1 MNRGVP
7 VNRRSMRAAQTTLY
21 AAVRDGSWDVVQVK
35 VRVARALLVFPIRRR
50 VSTESRPSATPVPPP
65 TRSADD
71 EKSGPRAHRSA
82 LTSTLADSR
91 ATMGGYR
98 PQLTDWAQT
107 AAVSTAVGAVV
118 STVLLAVAFAL
129 VLSFRWLVVPHGPS
143 ATHQELF
150 LDFTLPNPSAVATFM
165 PPKSVEAIERLKRAS
180 PEKPISNAAL
190 RSHRVVAPHQSY
202 DVRLEFRLPES
213 EHNRDVAGTFQVL
226 CELLNG
232 RGEVIANATRP
243 VTLKHTSFELR
254 LLKLLVKWPLYVLDV
269 ARETHVVSLPVF
281 SARAEARDSP
291 FVAIRTTLF
300 ARAGAPGGAD
310 AVPHVYSAHADIQL
324 DMGPLRKFL
333 YYYPAS
339 SFVIMLGVTWGY
351 LCAAALLL
359 FAGVAAAGLVRS
371 PRAFA
376 EEVVRRAA
384 GVVKGGGTGE
394 GRNAETLDA
403 FPQPFFDG
411 GGTTSEEED
420 EAARRASAESAAGS
434 ESSGASDLGGATTAG
449 LRYRGAPR
457 PDE

>member
-1 MNRGVP
+1 
-7 VNRRSMRAAQTTLY
+7 
-21 AAVRDGSWDVVQVK
+21 
-35 VRVARALLVFPIRRR
+35 
-50 VSTESRPSATPVPPP
+50 
-65 TRSADD
+65 
-71 EKSGPRAHRSA
+71 
-82 LTSTLADSR
+82 
-91 ATMGGYR
+91 
-98 PQLTDWAQT
+98 
-107 AAVSTAVGAVV
+107 VGAVV

-129 VLSFRWLVVPHGPS
+129 VLSFRWLVVPRGPS

-150 LDFTLPNPSAVATFM
+150 LDFTRPAPTAVATFM
-165 PPKSVEAIERLKRAS
+165 PPKSVEAIERLTRAS
-180 PEKPISNAAL
+180 PGKPVSTATL
-190 RSHRVVAPHQSY
+190 RAHRVVAPHATY
-202 DVRLEFRLPES
+202 DVRVELILPDS
-213 EHNRDVAGTFQVL
+213 KHNRDVAGTFQVT

-232 RGEVIANATRP
+232 RGDLIANATRP
-243 VTLKHTSFELR
+243 VTMKHASYELR
-254 LLKLLVKWPLYVLDV
+254 LLKPLPMFV
-269 ARETHVVSLPVF
+269 
-281 SARAEARDSP
+281 ARAEARDSP
-291 FVAIRTTLF
+291 FVAIRTTLS

-333 YYYPAS
+333 FYYPAS
-339 SFVIMLGVTWGY
+339 SFVLMLGITWGY

>member
-1 MNRGVP
+1 
-7 VNRRSMRAAQTTLY
+7 
-21 AAVRDGSWDVVQVK
+21 
-35 VRVARALLVFPIRRR
+35 
-50 VSTESRPSATPVPPP
+50 
-65 TRSADD
+65 
-71 EKSGPRAHRSA
+71 
-82 LTSTLADSR
+82 
-91 ATMGGYR
+91 
-98 PQLTDWAQT
+98 
-107 AAVSTAVGAVV
+107 VV

-129 VLSFRWLVVPHGPS
+129 VLSFRWLVVPRGPS

-150 LDFTLPNPSAVATFM
+150 LDFTMPAPSAVATFM
-165 PPKSVEAIERLKRAS
+165 PRTSVEAIESAKRAS
-180 PEKPISNAAL
+180 PERPVSTATL
-190 RSHRVVAPHQSY
+190 RAHRVVAPRATF
-202 DVRLEFRLPES
+202 DVNVELILPDS
-213 EHNRDVAGTFQVL
+213 RHNRDVAGTFQVT
-226 CELLNG
+226 CDLLNG
-232 RGEVIANATRP
+232 RGDLIANATRP
-243 VTLKHTSFELR
+243 VTMKHASYELR
-254 LLKLLVKWPLYVLDV
+254 LLKLLLMWPLYVFDL
-269 ARETHVVSLPVF
+269 ARETHVVSLPMFV
-281 SARAEARDSP
+281 ARAEAKDSP
-291 FVAIRTTLF
+291 FVAIRTTLS

-333 YYYPAS
+333 FYYPAS
-339 SFVIMLGVTWGY
+339 SFVLMLGITWGY

-394 GRNAETLDA
+394 ARNAETLDA

>member
-1 MNRGVP
+1 M
-7 VNRRSMRAAQTTLY
+7 
-21 AAVRDGSWDVVQVK
+21 
-35 VRVARALLVFPIRRR
+35 FPA
-50 VSTESRPSATPVPPP
+50 STASRPNLTPRDARPSSD
-65 TRSADD
+65 TNLLT
-71 EKSGPRAHRSA
+71 SGPRARA
-82 LTSTLADSR
+82 LTSHADPPTR
-91 ATMGGYR
+91 HR
-98 PQLTDWAQT
+98 PQLTDFAQT

-129 VLSFRWLVVPHGPS
+129 VLSFRWLVVPRGPS

-150 LDFTLPNPSAVATFM
+150 LDFTRPAPTAVATFM
-165 PPKSVEAIERLKRAS
+165 PPQSVEAIERLERAS
-180 PEKPISNAAL
+180 PEKPVSTATL
-190 RSHRVVAPHQSY
+190 RAHRVVAPRATY
-202 DVRLEFRLPES
+202 DVRLELRLPDS
-213 EHNRDVAGTFQVL
+213 KHNRDVAGTFQVT

-232 RGEVIANATRP
+232 RGDLIANATRP
-243 VTLKHTSFELR
+243 VTMKHASYELR
-254 LLKLLVKWPLYVLDV
+254 LLKLLVKWPLYVFDL
-269 ARETHVVSLPVF
+269 AHETHVVSLPMFVT
-281 SARAEARDSP
+281 RAEARDSP
-291 FVAIRTTLF
+291 FVAIRTTLS

-333 YYYPAS
+333 FYYPAS
-339 SFVIMLGVTWGY
+339 SFVLMLGITWGY

>member
-1 MNRGVP
+1 
-7 VNRRSMRAAQTTLY
+7 
-21 AAVRDGSWDVVQVK
+21 
-35 VRVARALLVFPIRRR
+35 VFPA
-50 VSTESRPSATPVPPP
+50 STASRPNLTPRDARPSSD
-65 TRSADD
+65 TNLLT
-71 EKSGPRAHRSA
+71 SGPRARA
-82 LTSTLADSR
+82 LTSHADLPTRHRS
-91 ATMGGYR
+91 
-98 PQLTDWAQT
+98 QLTDFAQT

-129 VLSFRWLVVPHGPS
+129 VLSFRWLVVPRGPS

-150 LDFTLPNPSAVATFM
+150 LDFTRPAPTAVATFM
-165 PPKSVEAIERLKRAS
+165 PPKSVEAIERLERAS
-180 PEKPISNAAL
+180 PEKPVSTATL
-190 RSHRVVAPHQSY
+190 RAHRVVAPRATY
-202 DVRLEFRLPES
+202 DVRLELRLPDS
-213 EHNRDVAGTFQVL
+213 KHNRDVAGTFQVT

-232 RGEVIANATRP
+232 RGDLIANATRP
-243 VTLKHTSFELR
+243 VTMKHASYELR
-254 LLKLLVKWPLYVLDV
+254 LLKLLVKWPLYVFDL
-269 ARETHVVSLPVF
+269 ARETHVVSLPMFV
-281 SARAEARDSP
+281 ARAEARDSP
-291 FVAIRTTLF
+291 FVAIRTTLS
-300 ARAGAPGGAD
+300 ARAGAPEGAD

-333 YYYPAS
+333 FYYPAS
-339 SFVIMLGVTWGY
+339 SFVLMLGITWGY

-394 GRNAETLDA
+394 GRNAETRNYA